1 MIPEF
6 LGRLPILVSCDSLDE
21 NALADVLWRPKNA
34 LTKQY
39 QRLFEM
45 EDVQLRFTDEAVH
58 AIAREAHRRKSGA
71 RGLRAIME
79 EIMLDVMYEIPS
91 TSGVRECVITE
102 DVVVHRQRPLMVREK
117 KAG

>member
-1 MIPEF
+1 M
-6 LGRLPILVSCDSLDE
+6 VSCDSLDE
-21 NALADVLWRPKNA
+21 DALCDVLWRPKNA

-45 EDVQLRFTDEAVH
+45 EDVQLRFSEEAMR
-58 AIAREAHRRKSGA
+58 AIAKEAHRRKSGA

-79 EIMLDVMYEIPS
+79 EVMLDIMYEIPS
-91 TSGVRECVITE
+91 MSGVRECVITE
-102 DVVVHRQRPLMVREK
+102 DVIVNRQRPQLVREK